1 MRLDDKVKEI
11 FNISKTKAQKY
22 IREGIVKV
30 DNKIITKPGYILKDE
45 EKNNKKEYNI
55 EIIEEKN
62 RYIYVSQGALKLKK
76 AVEEF
81 NLQEILKDNICIDI
95 GSSTGGFTEILLEN
109 GVKKV
114 YSIDVG
120 TSQLDEKLKRNNKVI
135 SIENTD
141 FRNIQINKENKFQND
156 NIDTVVGDLSFISL
170 KKIIDKIVEI
180 SPQNIILLIKP
191 QFEVGQEL
199 ARKYNGIIED
209 KKKHKEIIEE
219 ILRYY
224 LEKLN
229 NESYNS
235 KNDKLYML
243 KGLTYSPILINNLKE
258 KKNIEYLM
266 YICKT
271 RDKDKDKEK
280 EKNKNKNEDKYLK
293 KEEEKLLGNIEKIV
307 NNAFSEKHDI
317 LLKKE

>member
-1 MRLDDKVKEI
+1 M
-11 FNISKTKAQKY
+11 
-22 IREGIVKV
+22 
-30 DNKIITKPGYILKDE
+30 
-45 EKNNKKEYNI
+45 
-55 EIIEEKN
+55 
-62 RYIYVSQGALKLKK
+62 
-76 AVEEF
+76 
-81 NLQEILKDNICIDI
+81 
-95 GSSTGGFTEILLEN
+95 
-109 GVKKV
+109 

-120 TSQLDEKLKRNNKVI
+120 TSQLDEKLKKNNRVI
-135 SIENTD
+135 SVENTD

-156 NIDTVVGDLSFISL
+156 NIDTVVGDISFISL

-180 SPQNIILLIKP
+180 SPKNIILLIKP

-235 KNDKLYML
+235 KNDKLYIL

-258 KKNIEYLM
+258 KKNIEYLI

-271 RDKDKDKEK
+271 RDKDKDKDKDKEKYKEK
-280 EKNKNKNEDKYLK
+280 EKNKNKNEDKCLK

>member
-1 MRLDDKVKEI
+1 M
-11 FNISKTKAQKY
+11 
-22 IREGIVKV
+22 
-30 DNKIITKPGYILKDE
+30 
-45 EKNNKKEYNI
+45 
-55 EIIEEKN
+55 
-62 RYIYVSQGALKLKK
+62 
-76 AVEEF
+76 
-81 NLQEILKDNICIDI
+81 
-95 GSSTGGFTEILLEN
+95 
-109 GVKKV
+109 

-120 TSQLDEKLKRNNKVI
+120 TSQLDEKLKKNNRVI
-135 SIENTD
+135 SVENTD
-141 FRNIQINKENKFQND
+141 FRNIEIDKENKFRND

-180 SPQNIILLIKP
+180 SPKNIILLIKP

-209 KKKHKEIIEE
+209 KKKHVEIIEE

-229 NESYNS
+229 DESYNS
-235 KNDKLYML
+235 KNDELYIL

-271 RDKDKDKEK
+271 RDKDKYKDKEKYKEKEK
-280 EKNKNKNEDKYLK
+280 EKNKNKNEDKCFK

>member
-1 MRLDDKVKEI
+1 M
-11 FNISKTKAQKY
+11 
-22 IREGIVKV
+22 
-30 DNKIITKPGYILKDE
+30 
-45 EKNNKKEYNI
+45 
-55 EIIEEKN
+55 
-62 RYIYVSQGALKLKK
+62 
-76 AVEEF
+76 
-81 NLQEILKDNICIDI
+81 
-95 GSSTGGFTEILLEN
+95 
-109 GVKKV
+109 

-120 TSQLDEKLKRNNKVI
+120 TSQLDEKLKKNNRVI
-135 SIENTD
+135 SVENTD

-156 NIDTVVGDLSFISL
+156 NIDTVVGDISFISL

-180 SPQNIILLIKP
+180 SPKNIILLIKP

-229 NESYNS
+229 NKSYNR

-271 RDKDKDKEK
+271 RDKDKYKDKEK
-280 EKNKNKNEDKYLK
+280 YKEKGRRKIIRKYRKNCK
-293 KEEEKLLGNIEKIV
+293 
-307 NNAFSEKHDI
+307 
-317 LLKKE
+317 

>member
-1 MRLDDKVKEI
+1 M
-11 FNISKTKAQKY
+11 
-22 IREGIVKV
+22 
-30 DNKIITKPGYILKDE
+30 
-45 EKNNKKEYNI
+45 
-55 EIIEEKN
+55 
-62 RYIYVSQGALKLKK
+62 
-76 AVEEF
+76 
-81 NLQEILKDNICIDI
+81 
-95 GSSTGGFTEILLEN
+95 
-109 GVKKV
+109 

-120 TSQLDEKLKRNNKVI
+120 TSQLDEKLKKNNRVI
-135 SIENTD
+135 SVENTD
-141 FRNIQINKENKFQND
+141 FRNIEIDKENKFRND

-180 SPQNIILLIKP
+180 SPKNIILLIKP

-209 KKKHKEIIEE
+209 KKKHVEIIEE
-219 ILRYY
+219 VLRYY

-229 NESYNS
+229 NEIYNG
-235 KNDKLYML
+235 KNDELYML

-271 RDKDKDKEK
+271 RDKDKDKDK
-280 EKNKNKNEDKYLK
+280 EKDKNKNEDKCLK
-293 KEEEKLLGNIEKIV
+293 QEKEKLLGNIEKIV

-317 LLKKE
+317 LLKKEYNNGIV

>member
-1 MRLDDKVKEI
+1 M
-11 FNISKTKAQKY
+11 
-22 IREGIVKV
+22 
-30 DNKIITKPGYILKDE
+30 
-45 EKNNKKEYNI
+45 
-55 EIIEEKN
+55 
-62 RYIYVSQGALKLKK
+62 
-76 AVEEF
+76 
-81 NLQEILKDNICIDI
+81 
-95 GSSTGGFTEILLEN
+95 
-109 GVKKV
+109 

-120 TSQLDEKLKRNNKVI
+120 TSQLDEKLKKNNRVI
-135 SIENTD
+135 SVENTD
-141 FRNIQINKENKFQND
+141 FRNIEIDKENKFRND

-180 SPQNIILLIKP
+180 SPKNIILLIKP

-209 KKKHKEIIEE
+209 KKKHVEIIEE

-229 NESYNS
+229 DESYNS
-235 KNDKLYML
+235 KNDELYIL

-258 KKNIEYLM
+258 KKNIEYLI

-280 EKNKNKNEDKYLK
+280 EKDKNKNEDKCLK
-293 KEEEKLLGNIEKIV
+293 KEKEKLLENIEKIV

-317 LLKKE
+317 LLKKEYNNGIV